1 MIFNGDARQKLLF
14 DDQNFSNS
22 KKYFWALQ
30 SLKIFAEYIDG
41 TLRMISPILFSAK
54 DYDGSPE
61 DHETR
66 QKSIDES
73 RIEFET
79 LRDRIERKR
88 QEVQILRDGVG
99 ILNLT
104 PGSSFING

>member
-1 MIFNGDARQKLLF
+1 MIFDGDARQELLF
-14 DDQNFSNS
+14 DDRNFSNS

-41 TLRMISPILFSAK
+41 TLRMLSEVFLSAECF
-54 DYDGSPE
+54 DGSPE
-61 DHETR
+61 NYKKLQSLTDA
-66 QKSIDES
+66 S
-73 RIEFET
+73 RDKFET

-88 QEVQILRDGVG
+88 QEVQTLRDGVG

-104 PGSSFING
+104 PGSYFING